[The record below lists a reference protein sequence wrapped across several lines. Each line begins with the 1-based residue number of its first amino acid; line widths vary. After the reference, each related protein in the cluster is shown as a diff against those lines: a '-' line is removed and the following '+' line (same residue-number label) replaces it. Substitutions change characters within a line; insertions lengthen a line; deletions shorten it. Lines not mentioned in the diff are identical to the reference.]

1 MLLWDLDHRRKGLTP
16 MKAVFRNHTG
26 LARQLRSERQGAA
39 PQSPE
44 HSDSAGSGTYFRA
57 VRPTDSEAAALARG
71 EPILDVA
78 KLNRLRFA
86 LEAALWRA
94 DVEVVAQRML
104 EDADS
109 NS

>member
-1 MLLWDLDHRRKGLTP
+1 
-16 MKAVFRNHTG
+16 MKAVFRNNTAS
-26 LARQLRSERQGAA
+26 ARPLRSDGQGIAQ
-39 PQSPE
+39 QSPE
-44 HSDSAGSGTYFRA
+44 QNPSAGSGTYFRA
-57 VRPTDSEAAALARG
+57 VRPTEAEAAAVARG

-94 DVEVVAQRML
+94 DVELIARRML
-104 EDADS
+104 EDADL

>member
-1 MLLWDLDHRRKGLTP
+1 
-16 MKAVFRNHTG
+16 MKAVFRNHTAR
-26 LARQLRSERQGAA
+26 ARQLRSERQDT
-39 PQSPE
+39 PQQSPE

-57 VRPTDSEAAALARG
+57 VRPTDVEAAALAQG
-71 EPILDVA
+71 QPIIDVA

-94 DVEVVAQRML
+94 DVELIARRML
-104 EDADS
+104 EDADL

>member
-1 MLLWDLDHRRKGLTP
+1 
-16 MKAVFRNHTG
+16 MKALFRNHTA
-26 LARQLRSERQGAA
+26 LARQLRSERQAAA

-57 VRPTDSEAAALARG
+57 VRPTDAETAALARG

-78 KLNRLRFA
+78 KLSRLRFA

-94 DVEVVAQRML
+94 DVEVIAQRML
-104 EDADS
+104 EDADI

>member
-1 MLLWDLDHRRKGLTP
+1 
-16 MKAVFRNHTG
+16 MKAVFRNNTA
-26 LARQLRSERQGAA
+26 LAQQLRSDRQGVA

-44 HSDSAGSGTYFRA
+44 QNASAGSGTYFRA
-57 VRPTDSEAAALARG
+57 VRPTEAEAAAVARG

-86 LEAALWRA
+86 LEAALWRS
-94 DVEVVAQRML
+94 DVELIARRML
-104 EDADS
+104 EDADV

>member
-1 MLLWDLDHRRKGLTP
+1 
-16 MKAVFRNHTG
+16 MKAVFRNHTAS
-26 LARQLRSERQGAA
+26 ARQLRSERQAT

-57 VRPTDSEAAALARG
+57 VRPTDAEAAALARG
-71 EPILDVA
+71 EPVLDVA

-94 DVEVVAQRML
+94 DVEVIALRMV
-104 EDADS
+104 EDADI

>member
-1 MLLWDLDHRRKGLTP
+1 
-16 MKAVFRNHTG
+16 MKAVFRNRTAS
-26 LARQLRSERQGAA
+26 ARQLHSERQAS
-39 PQSPE
+39 PPSPE

-57 VRPTDSEAAALARG
+57 VRPTDGEAAALARG

-94 DVEVVAQRML
+94 DVGVIALRML
-104 EDADS
+104 EDADL